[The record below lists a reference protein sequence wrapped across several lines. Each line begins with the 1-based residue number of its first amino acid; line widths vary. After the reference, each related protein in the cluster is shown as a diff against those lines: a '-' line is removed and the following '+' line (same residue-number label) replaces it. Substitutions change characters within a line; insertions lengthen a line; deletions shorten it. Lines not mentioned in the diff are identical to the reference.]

1 MRYVLL
7 LLIVSFLSITPITVA
22 SKTFDEEPWDIKDA
36 KIVASWPEENIYLY
50 AMDWKREEEHIGI
63 YREIAL
69 HVKGFGRYFDCWRV
83 DTNPVWR
90 PTFSLVDIDNDGKKE
105 VIVISTS
112 DTGTGVFIQ
121 DVHVFRFDTDKP
133 DKGLNDIYVMD
144 PMIAVYQNVKSKMT
158 KKNGAVTITV
168 NVKGKDYTMTSE
180 ESSLGY
186 WGDDVG
192 YGAVRKYKVVDNK
205 LIAEM
210 NVVVGNGVGIAEIVM
225 DYVFENN
232 MLRINNVT
240 FRKYDSV
247 WPKWS
252 D

>member
-1 MRYVLL
+1 
-7 LLIVSFLSITPITVA
+7 
-22 SKTFDEEPWDIKDA
+22 
-36 KIVASWPEENIYLY
+36 
-50 AMDWKREEEHIGI
+50 
-63 YREIAL
+63 
-69 HVKGFGRYFDCWRV
+69 
-83 DTNPVWR
+83 
-90 PTFSLVDIDNDGKKE
+90 
-105 VIVISTS
+105 
-112 DTGTGVFIQ
+112 
-121 DVHVFRFDTDKP
+121 
-133 DKGLNDIYVMD
+133 
-144 PMIAVYQNVKSKMT
+144 
-158 KKNGAVTITV
+158 
-168 NVKGKDYTMTSE
+168 MTSE

-232 MLRINNVT
+232 MLRIDNIT